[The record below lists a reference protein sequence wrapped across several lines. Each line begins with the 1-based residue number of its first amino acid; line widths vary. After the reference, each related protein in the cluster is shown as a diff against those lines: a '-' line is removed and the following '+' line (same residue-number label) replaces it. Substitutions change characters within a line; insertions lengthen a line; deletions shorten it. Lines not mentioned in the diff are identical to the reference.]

1 MKRVREGEEIQDT
14 QTESRKTVTV
24 LGSRAKKYETS
35 IDKLIPKKQKTKTV
49 NLSARRAERE
59 REKLDGG
66 GNTKAKND
74 RREGWWNN
82 EYLIKYCKVV
92 ISLV

>member
-1 MKRVREGEEIQDT
+1 MR
-14 QTESRKTVTV
+14 
-24 LGSRAKKYETS
+24 GSRIHRRSPGNCYCTRFESKKYETS

-82 EYLIKYCKVV
+82 EYLIKYCKAVL
-92 ISLV
+92 SLV